1 MKGKAKKSA
10 AKATTKMM
18 NTATGGRYD
27 KVFKGEYSPLPKAFK
42 RGVNLK

>member
-1 MKGKAKKSA
+1 MKKKQAAGTKA

-18 NTATGGRYD
+18 NTTTGGRYD

-42 RGVNLK
+42 R

>member
-1 MKGKAKKSA
+1 MKGKAKNGTKA

-42 RGVNLK
+42 R